1 MLRAA
6 LLNLALSLEELSESV
21 AGRAELIEAGG
32 HYVLVSLLPMVS
44 RGLIVGMSEFG
55 PAQRA
60 LCNLAKSEQDHRL
73 APFLVPVLV
82 ALLRD
87 YEAGDKLGPLELLAE
102 FGTPAGQDAVREAG
116 AIPLVVELLKAPGL
130 AGPAALVLWAL
141 ASNHPENGAAIVEAQ
156 AIPPL
161 VALLHADDAHDA
173 VIARNYAA
181 GALRNITPEG
191 DAADLIKAEG
201 AIAPLMA
208 MQRNN
213 ASDSTTL
220 LAASGTLANMA
231 EFGSDATRSAIL
243 YSLAARPPPP
253 AEVAALDETEMLLGF
268 LRPVAEQ
275 HMKAAIQQK
284 GTPVIRADNLREAIR
299 HAEVVGVAAA
309 NGFLRKTRAN
319 LAVMLAA
326 AEAAQRE
333 RRASL
338 GLETLEMPDEFLC
351 KITQAQMEDPV
362 VASDGHTYERSA
374 IEQVL
379 RGPQHRRLSP
389 ITRETLQSALYPNI
403 ALRQRI
409 AAYGAEVETVAERA
423 LELGVERAA
432 QQAAREKASPVTA
445 PRRGKRP
452 AHCEPGSASGAARSG
467 RVTRSRR

>member
-1 MLRAA
+1 MARAA
-6 LLNLALSLEELSESV
+6 LRNLAQSLELLSESV
-21 AGRAELIEAGG
+21 AGRAEIVEAGG
-32 HYVLVSLLPMVS
+32 HHVLVSLLPQS
-44 RGLIVGMSEFG
+44 TTGH
-55 PAQRA
+55 AQRA
-60 LCNLAKSEQDHRL
+60 LRNLATSEQDHCL
-73 APFLVPVLV
+73 APFLVPILV
-82 ALLRD
+82 AMLRD
-87 YEAGDKLGPLELLAE
+87 YEAGYKLVPLKLLGE
-102 FGTPAGQDAVREAG
+102 FSTPAGQDAVREAG
-116 AIPLVVELLKAPGL
+116 AIPLVVELLKTPGL

-452 AHCEPGSASGAARSG
+452 AHCEPGSASGATRSG

>member
-1 MLRAA
+1 MARAA
-6 LLNLALSLEELSESV
+6 LRNLAQSLELLSESV
-21 AGRAELIEAGG
+21 AGRAEIVEAGG
-32 HYVLVSLLPMVS
+32 HHVLVSLLPQS
-44 RGLIVGMSEFG
+44 TTGH
-55 PAQRA
+55 AQRA
-60 LCNLAKSEQDHRL
+60 LRNLATSEQDHCL
-73 APFLVPVLV
+73 APFLVPILV
-82 ALLRD
+82 AMLRD
-87 YEAGDKLGPLELLAE
+87 YEAGYKLVPLKLLGE
-102 FGTPAGQDAVREAG
+102 FSTPAGQDAVREAG
-116 AIPLVVELLKAPGL
+116 AIPLVVELLKTPGL

-253 AEVAALDETEMLLGF
+253 AEVAALDETEMLLGL

>member
-1 MLRAA
+1 MARAA
-6 LLNLALSLEELSESV
+6 LRNLAQSLELLSESV
-21 AGRAELIEAGG
+21 AGRAEIVEAGG
-32 HYVLVSLLPMVS
+32 HHVLVSLLPQS
-44 RGLIVGMSEFG
+44 TTGH
-55 PAQRA
+55 AKRA
-60 LCNLAKSEQDHRL
+60 LRNLAQSEQDHRL
-73 APFLVPVLV
+73 APFLVPILV

-87 YEAGDKLGPLELLAE
+87 YEAGDKLRPLELLGE
-102 FGTPAGQDAVREAG
+102 FSTPAGQDAVREAG
-116 AIPLVVELLKAPGL
+116 AIPLVVELLKTPGL

-161 VALLHADDAHDA
+161 VALLHADDADD
-173 VIARNYAA
+173 ARNAA

>member
-1 MLRAA
+1 MARAA
-6 LLNLALSLEELSESV
+6 LRNLAQSLELLSESV
-21 AGRAELIEAGG
+21 AGRAEIVEAGG
-32 HYVLVSLLPMVS
+32 HHVLVSLLPQS
-44 RGLIVGMSEFG
+44 TTGH
-55 PAQRA
+55 AKRA
-60 LCNLAKSEQDHRL
+60 LRNLAQSEQDHRL
-73 APFLVPVLV
+73 APFLVPILV

-116 AIPLVVELLKAPGL
+116 AIPLVVELLKTPGL

-161 VALLHADDAHDA
+161 VALLHADDADD
-173 VIARNYAA
+173 ARNAA